1 MLSVGET
8 SVKALPLLI
17 KNIYPINNFCSPQ
30 ERLVEF
36 GQEPSM
42 KKYESRIEK
51 EVSL

>member
-1 MLSVGET
+1 MLSAGET
-8 SVKALPLLI
+8 SVKALPLLV
-17 KNIYPINNFCSPQ
+17 KTTYPINNFCSHQ